1 MPTRHPMKQV
11 ICTVALLLSAP
22 TVWAQTAVI
31 RGLVS
36 DITGEPISGV
46 TVTAESAEW
55 RRMEEE
61 TTDGAGRFQFI
72 GLQGGRWLFVVRKR
86 GYEPS
91 QGFAT
96 VRNTGDS
103 GVIEFQLEFDPL
115 HPPAPSTG
123 VLAGIRADDIQAQ
136 LDAAHALFD
145 RGEYD
150 GAIAAYKTV
159 LEEVPRLTSLN
170 LQIGHAHRE
179 KQNYDQALAAYQ
191 AVPVGTTARKEAE
204 SAIQALAPL
213 GTVR

>member
-61 TTDGAGRFQFI
+61 ATDGAGRFQFI

>member
-36 DITGEPISGV
+36 DITGEPINGV

-61 TTDGAGRFQFI
+61 ATDGSGRFQFI